1 MQPVFVTEYLS
12 KFRLEFLVKI
22 LFHKSVI
29 LFKCYQEGEV
39 NEESLLGS
47 YRVEMA
53 RDWCQYIFRVCC
65 WVQIT
70 FLGKQK
76 KKEEFVKVARQS
88 K

>member
-53 RDWCQYIFRVCC
+53 KFEQTLSSGEHV
-65 WVQIT
+65 VTSQP
-70 FLGKQK
+70 
-76 KKEEFVKVARQS
+76 
-88 K
+88 